1 MILKFGLVITKKIY
15 VMNTAFKNL
24 GDFIKG
30 LTALVMS
37 LIGLGIL
44 LQVAGVGVF
53 IDVIGAIGDAV
64 GRIGNDFTGLV
75 TLLVVLTFLK

>member
-1 MILKFGLVITKKIY
+1 
-15 VMNTAFKNL
+15 MNTAFKNL

-44 LQVAGVGVF
+44 LQIAGVGGF
-53 IDVIGAIGDAV
+53 IDVIGAI
-64 GRIGNDFTGLV
+64 IF
-75 TLLVVLTFLK
+75 

>member
-1 MILKFGLVITKKIY
+1 
-15 VMNTAFKNL
+15 MNTAFKNL

-30 LTALVMS
+30 LTTLVMS

-44 LQVAGVGVF
+44 LQVAGVGGF

-75 TLLVVLTFLK
+75 TLLVVLAFLK

>member
-1 MILKFGLVITKKIY
+1 
-15 VMNTAFKNL
+15 
-24 GDFIKG
+24 
-30 LTALVMS
+30 MS

-44 LQVAGVGVF
+44 LQIAGDGGF

-75 TLLVVLTFLK
+75 TLLVVLAFLK

>member
-1 MILKFGLVITKKIY
+1 
-15 VMNTAFKNL
+15 MNTAFKNL

-44 LQVAGVGVF
+44 LQVAGVTGF

-64 GRIGNDFTGLV
+64 SSVGNDFTGLV
-75 TLLVVLTFLK
+75 TLLVVLAFLK

>member
-1 MILKFGLVITKKIY
+1 MKDSPFNQLIVRSLSVD
-15 VMNTAFKNL
+15 N
-24 GDFIKG
+24 
-30 LTALVMS
+30 S

-44 LQVAGVGVF
+44 LQVAGVGGF

-75 TLLVVLTFLK
+75 TLLVVLAFLK

>member
-1 MILKFGLVITKKIY
+1 
-15 VMNTAFKNL
+15 MNTAFKNL

-44 LQVAGVGVF
+44 LQIAGVGGF
-53 IDVIGAIGDAV
+53 IDVIGAIGDAI

-75 TLLVVLTFLK
+75 TLLVVLAFLKYSSFLNKKKPA

>member
-1 MILKFGLVITKKIY
+1 
-15 VMNTAFKNL
+15 MNTAFKNL

-44 LQVAGVGVF
+44 LQVAGVTGF
-53 IDVIGAIGDAV
+53 IDVIGAIADAV
-64 GRIGNDFTGLV
+64 GRVGNDFTGLV
-75 TLLVVLTFLK
+75 TLLVVLAFLK

>member
-1 MILKFGLVITKKIY
+1 
-15 VMNTAFKNL
+15 MNTAFKNL
-24 GDFIKG
+24 GVFIKG

-44 LQVAGVGVF
+44 LQVAGVGGF
-53 IDVIGAIGDAV
+53 IDVIGAIGDAI

-75 TLLVVLTFLK
+75 TLLVVLAFLK

>member
-1 MILKFGLVITKKIY
+1 
-15 VMNTAFKNL
+15 MNTAFKNL

-44 LQVAGVGVF
+44 LQVAGVTGF

-64 GRIGNDFTGLV
+64 GRIGSDFTGLV
-75 TLLVVLTFLK
+75 TLLVVLAFLK

>member
-1 MILKFGLVITKKIY
+1 
-15 VMNTAFKNL
+15 MNTAFKNL

-44 LQVAGVGVF
+44 LQVAGVGGF
-53 IDVIGAIGDAV
+53 IDVIGAIGDAF

-75 TLLVVLTFLK
+75 TLLVVLAFLK